1 MLRIVGGQHLA
12 NIPGKNEAFD
22 LRNRKS
28 TSVIAAT
35 ASGILPAGGATGTI
49 LTKNSA
55 ADYDVVWAANT
66 AIQKGDGIFVQIRNN
81 TGVTLTKGQI
91 VYTNGAT
98 GAKVTVA
105 LARAN
110 SDATSARTL
119 GWISE
124 DILVNDNGWVQIEG
138 YLSGVDTSA
147 LTDGAQLYLSPTTA
161 GAYTTTKPVAP
172 DHMVYVG
179 VVAKA
184 ASAAGGGA
192 VLIKAQNGYE
202 LDELHNVLNTSLTN
216 LDVLSYESSTSLWKN
231 KSLANAGIAAA
242 SHTHG
247 NISNDGKITTGVTA
261 GSAPKFIVADSTT
274 NTLGTWTPTG
284 TASSTT
290 FLRGDG
296 TWSTPIG
303 FANPMT
309 TAGDII
315 YGGASGVATRLAGSG
330 TNGWVLTYDTSLGR
344 PTWAAASGG
353 GTTTNSL
360 TVGTLGLTATT
371 GTSPWN
377 GSAAI
382 TIDID
387 TTKVPRLSANN
398 TFTGSQTLRASGG
411 TGSGTAPLYFTNTGT
426 LGLLATPIP
435 GAIEYDGIAHYATPE
450 NNSGT
455 ATTGRAL
462 IWTPH
467 EYLLTGAYGPDFSVS
482 ASAQSILDASTKGI
496 TLLAG
501 MTYEWELHA
510 AYQYQSFG
518 DTTTAISIGWNT
530 STVSLSPTVAWVE
543 YLEYATNTTGFT
555 TAATLSTIRKT
566 TGNTQITASPG
577 ASGSRY
583 AIYKSK
589 GTIRVTGTGSIK
601 FYPTCVASAIT
612 TNTVTYQTGTFFK
625 VTPLGN
631 GTVSTIGAW
640 A

>member
-1 MLRIVGGQHLA
+1 MA
-12 NIPGKNEAFD
+12 SIPGKSEAFD

-202 LDELHNVLNTSLTN
+202 LDELHNVSNTSLAN

-247 NISNDGKITTGVTA
+247 NITNDGKITTSVTL
-261 GSAPKFIVADSTT
+261 GSTPKFVITDSST
-274 NTLGTWTPTG
+274 NALGIYTPTG
-284 TASSTT
+284 TASATT
-290 FLRGDG
+290 FLAGNG
-296 TWSTPIG
+296 TWATP
-303 FANPMT
+303 
-309 TAGDII
+309 
-315 YGGASGVATRLAGSG
+315 AGSG
-330 TNGWVLTYDTSLGR
+330 L
-344 PTWAAASGG
+344 PTTG
-353 GTTTNSL
+353 GTM
-360 TVGTLGLTATT
+360 
-371 GTSPWN
+371 
-377 GSAAI
+377 
-382 TIDID
+382 
-387 TTKVPRLSANN
+387 
-398 TFTGSQTLRASGG
+398 TGSITLRSSGG
-411 TGSGTAPLYFTNTGT
+411 TGAGTAPIYFGNSGT

-450 NNSGT
+450 NNTGT
-455 ATTGRAL
+455 ATSGRAL
-462 IWTPH
+462 ITTPH
-467 EYLLTGAYGPDFSVS
+467 EIIFSSGPDFSASGAAVS
-482 ASAQSILDASTKGI
+482 IIDGATKGI

-501 MTYEWELHA
+501 MTYEFELHCA
-510 AYQYQSFG
+510 LRYQSFG
-518 DTTTAISIGWNT
+518 DTTTALNIGWNT
-530 STVSLSPTVAWVE
+530 STVSGTPTVAWTE
-543 YLEYATNTTGFT
+543 YLEYASNTTGFT
-555 TAATLSTIRKT
+555 TAAALNTLRRT
-566 TGNTQITASPG
+566 TGTFQIATSPG

-583 AIYKSK
+583 VIYKQK
-589 GTIRVTGTGSIK
+589 GLLKVTGSGSIK
-601 FYPTCVASAIT
+601 FYPTLAGTAS
-612 TNTVTYQTGTFFK
+612 TVNVPTYQGDSFFK

-631 GTVSTIGAW
+631 GTVSQIGAW

>member
-1 MLRIVGGQHLA
+1 M
-12 NIPGKNEAFD
+12 IPGKNEAFD

-28 TSVIAAT
+28 TSVTAAT
-35 ASGILPAGGATGTI
+35 ASGVLPAGGATGTI

-55 ADYDVVWAANT
+55 TDYDVVWAANT
-66 AIQKGDGIFVQIRNN
+66 AIQKGDGIFVRIRNN
-81 TGVTLTKGQI
+81 TGSTLTKGQI

-98 GAKVTVA
+98 GNRVTVA

-124 DILVNDNGWVQIEG
+124 DILVNDEGWVQIEG
-138 YLSGVDTSA
+138 YLSGIDTAS

-360 TVGTLGLTATT
+360 TVGTTGLKATS

-387 TTKVPRLSANN
+387 TAKVPTLSANN
-398 TFTGSQTLRASGG
+398 TFTGSLTMSAASLNLRASGG
-411 TGSGTAPLYFTNTGT
+411 TGAGTAPIYFANSGT
-426 LGLLATPIP
+426 LSLLATPIP

-450 NNSGT
+450 NSSGT
-455 ATTGRAL
+455 ATSGRAL

-467 EYLLTGAYGPDFSVS
+467 EIIFSSGPDLSVS
-482 ASAQSILDASTKGI
+482 AGPVSIIDGGTKGI

-501 MTYEWELHA
+501 MTYEFELHTA
-510 AYQYQSFG
+510 LRYQSFG
-518 DTTTAISIGWNT
+518 DTTTALNIGWNT
-530 STVSLSPTVAWVE
+530 STVSGTPTVSWTE
-543 YLEYATNTTGFT
+543 YLEYSSNTTGFT
-555 TAATLSTIRKT
+555 TAAAMNTLRRTSGTF
-566 TGNTQITASPG
+566 QIAASPG

-583 AIYKSK
+583 VIYKQK
-589 GTIRVTGTGSIK
+589 GLLKVTGSGSIK
-601 FYPTCVASAIT
+601 FYPTITSTAIT
-612 TNTVTYQTGTFFK
+612 ANVPTYQSDSFFK

-631 GTVSTIGAW
+631 GTVAQIGAW